1 MRFFLPYVRSRIE
14 ESEEELLF
22 KNYISD
28 LVKGICIS
36 LGGKVE
42 KRFYDFIK
50 QEPVDTRTGEEII
63 EMMKKKIGGTAE

>member
-1 MRFFLPYVRSRIE
+1 M
-14 ESEEELLF
+14 
-22 KNYISD
+22 
-28 LVKGICIS
+28 KGICTS

-42 KRFYDFIK
+42 KRFYDSIR